1 MKKRTRS
8 IILSFATLTAIISAM
23 LFYIGT
29 LPTRA
34 AEGWPKA
41 YGGVMMQG
49 FYWDSYSE
57 TQWTNLTSQADT
69 LAKYVNAVWVPNSGY
84 CNTLSNNMG
93 YLPIY
98 WFNHKSAFGTQAEL
112 KTMVST
118 FKEKGITTIADVVI
132 NHKNGVKSWTD
143 FATETWTY
151 NGEKKTISWTTADIC
166 SSDECVKSGYT
177 ATGAADTGEDFN
189 GGRDL
194 DHTSS
199 NVQANV
205 KVYLDFLMKE
215 IGYGGFR
222 YDMVKGYAP
231 KYTGIYNSYA
241 NPTFSVG
248 EYWDGTTSK
257 VKAWID
263 GTKVNGTIQS
273 AAFDFPLKYY
283 INDAFGNGNWSAL
296 KSAFLANDDSYK
308 QFAVTF
314 VDNHDTY
321 RTGQGGSAPLNAN
334 IEAANAYIL
343 AMTGT
348 PCIFL
353 RHWQLYNST
362 IKKLCLLRSIVGI
375 TNTSTLTQQTAQ
387 TSGFVLG
394 VTGTNGKALLL
405 LGETTGVSTSGYK
418 LALEGTNFKYYVSSS
433 LDVSAIHSV
442 ADDETSDSEIPSF
455 CTVEDGETC
464 AFFEAPSTWG
474 TTIRCWMWDK
484 TYNYTGG
491 SWPGATCT
499 YVGTADNGNKVYKW
513 TFNESQKKSQSASNT
528 GIIFND
534 GSNQTNDMTFKN
546 GGYYTYTDGLIGVVT
561 GISEVKANA
570 TTTATGTY
578 NLAGQRI
585 SDNAYT
591 SGRHGIIIKNG
602 KKIVR

>member
-8 IILSFATLTAIISAM
+8 IILSFATLLAIISTM

-29 LPTRA
+29 QTTRA

-49 FYWDSYSE
+49 FYWDSYTE

-84 CNTLSNNMG
+84 CNATSNNMG
-93 YLPIY
+93 YLPVY
-98 WFNHKSAFGTQAEL
+98 WFNHKSAFGTEAEL

-132 NHKNGVKSWTD
+132 NHKNGVSSWTD
-143 FATETWTY
+143 FAKESWTY
-151 NGEKKTISWTTADIC
+151 NGETKTISWTSADIC
-166 SSDECVKSGYT
+166 STDECVEKGYT

-194 DHTSS
+194 DHTSA

-205 KVYLDFLMKE
+205 KIYLDFLMNE

-231 KYTGIYNSYA
+231 TYTGIYNSYA

-248 EYWDGTTSK
+248 EYWDGNTAQ
-257 VKAWID
+257 VKKWID
-263 GTKVNGTIQS
+263 GTKTDGVIQS
-273 AAFDFPLKYY
+273 AAFDFPLKYF

-296 KSAFLANDDSYK
+296 SSAALANDDTYK

-343 AMTGT
+343 ALSGT

-353 RHWQLYNST
+353 RHWQMYNAT
-362 IKKLCLLRSIVGI
+362 LKKLCLLRNITGI
-375 TNTSTLTQQTAQ
+375 TNTSTILQQTAQ
-387 TSGFVLG
+387 TNGFVLETQG
-394 VTGTNGKALLL
+394 NNGKALLL
-405 LGETTGVSTSGYK
+405 LGTTENVSTDGYQ
-418 LALEGTNFKYYVSSS
+418 LALEGTNFKYYVSST
-433 LDVSAIHSV
+433 LDISALNSV
-442 ADDETSDSEIPSF
+442 EADPTDSKIPAF
-455 CTVEDGETC
+455 CTMSDGETC
-464 AFFEAPSTWG
+464 AFFEVPSGWG
-474 TTIRCWMWDK
+474 STIKCWMWDNN
-484 TYNYTGG
+484 YNYTGG
-491 SWPGATCT
+491 TWPGAECT
-499 YVGTADNGNKVYKW
+499 YVGTASNGKKVYKW
-513 TFNESQKKSQSASNT
+513 TLNENQKKSQSASNS

-534 GSNQTNDMTFKN
+534 GSNQTNDMTFVN
-546 GGYYTYTDGLIGVVT
+546 GGYYTYADGYIGTVD
-561 GISEVKANA
+561 GIQAVKADTKQQPAAIYDLSGRKLN
-570 TTTATGTY
+570 G
-578 NLAGQRI
+578 
-585 SDNAYT
+585 T
-591 SGRHGIIIKNG
+591 SGKGLYIKNG
-602 KKIVR
+602 KKFIQVEN